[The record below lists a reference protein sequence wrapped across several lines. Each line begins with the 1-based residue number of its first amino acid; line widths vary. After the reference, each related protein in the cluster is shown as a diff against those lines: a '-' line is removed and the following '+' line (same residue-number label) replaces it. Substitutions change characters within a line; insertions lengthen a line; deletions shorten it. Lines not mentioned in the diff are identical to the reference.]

1 MAWKIFFI
9 DTLLLLIYASMLYW
23 LWRVVPQEGV
33 KLHGTVDLGV
43 DLLGGKNDLL
53 WFGSFG
59 GAIFLINVLLA
70 LILVRREKIAAL
82 YLLFAT
88 GMIFLLLIGT
98 LLFLF
103 RLNKIF

>member
-1 MAWKIFFI
+1 
-9 DTLLLLIYASMLYW
+9 MLYW

-53 WFGSFG
+53 WFGGFG
-59 GAIFLINVLLA
+59 GAVYLINVLSALVLA
-70 LILVRREKIAAL
+70 RREKVACL
-82 YLLFAT
+82 YLLIAT
-88 GMIFLLLIGT
+88 GMIFCVLIGT
-98 LLFLF
+98 ILFLF